1 MYFQRI
7 QSYLEIERSNWINQ
21 HITWANRPITLLSP
35 FFADYKLAL
44 LAHHFTSKIYNLL
57 TINFPEYRSS
67 KPCVRSLN
75 KIIAL
80 EHILQYQYLRSIR
93 SNYQYG
99 LTRLS
104 AFRSDLEIKLVYIKE
119 SDKTAQRILNAFDQ
133 FEMLLSTCDNCVYE
147 KSHFEYE
154 KLIQILK
161 SLPMTDLAIEVG
173 LVVPE
178 EEIVPLNNP
187 DQTGLTV
194 EQAWRNM
201 QLQFVNDP
209 SPSKIQ
215 SAYWSIMTIFTDDEV
230 IFNEVQNTS
239 EIDLVKV
246 FGRKDENDEESDE
259 NENAH
264 KDGQADE
271 EDAKTLMI
279 TFPSMLQLD
288 EVKSTRKRKRK
299 WKEEAYLDE
308 SSESEEVVLERK
320 SAKILHRECGNSD
333 YLSETSQVPCRKCG
347 YKHQESICLLKY

>member
-119 SDKTAQRILNAFDQ
+119 SDKPPKGFSTLLINSKCFSVLATIVFMKSHILN
-133 FEMLLSTCDNCVYE
+133 M
-147 KSHFEYE
+147 KS
-154 KLIQILK
+154 
-161 SLPMTDLAIEVG
+161 
-173 LVVPE
+173 
-178 EEIVPLNNP
+178 
-187 DQTGLTV
+187 
-194 EQAWRNM
+194 
-201 QLQFVNDP
+201 
-209 SPSKIQ
+209 
-215 SAYWSIMTIFTDDEV
+215 
-230 IFNEVQNTS
+230 
-239 EIDLVKV
+239 
-246 FGRKDENDEESDE
+246 
-259 NENAH
+259 
-264 KDGQADE
+264 
-271 EDAKTLMI
+271 
-279 TFPSMLQLD
+279 
-288 EVKSTRKRKRK
+288 
-299 WKEEAYLDE
+299 
-308 SSESEEVVLERK
+308 
-320 SAKILHRECGNSD
+320 
-333 YLSETSQVPCRKCG
+333 
-347 YKHQESICLLKY
+347 